1 MENPESQ
8 TTASCNE
15 TSSSSDERRRWP
27 IRLVDHQ
34 TMYAKI
40 LYDVEGNILTNRQGR
55 LLNVFRSIMDDAFE
69 NKEVRLYRNSTTTNL
84 CYRYFVT
91 SIEQRDRFLWDR
103 QLGSKE
109 GPNKAYHVYVDEDVD
124 RSDKEYKYLFRL
136 SREIDS

>member
-1 MENPESQ
+1 
-8 TTASCNE
+8 
-15 TSSSSDERRRWP
+15 
-27 IRLVDHQ
+27 
-34 TMYAKI
+34 MYAKI

-69 NKEVRLYRNSTTTNL
+69 AKEIKLYRNSTMANVT
-84 CYRYFVT
+84 YRYFVT

-103 QLGSKE
+103 QLGSEE

-124 RSDKEYKYLFRL
+124 RNSKEYKYLFRL

>member
-8 TTASCNE
+8 TTESSND
-15 TSSSSDERRRWP
+15 SSSLSAKTRKWP
-27 IRLVDHQ
+27 IRLVDHR

-69 NKEVRLYRNSTTTNL
+69 AKELKLYRNSTMANVT
-84 CYRYFVT
+84 YRYFVT

-103 QLGSKE
+103 QLGSEE

-124 RSDKEYKYLFRL
+124 RNNKEYKYLFRL